1 VDEYK
6 VSLNPDIANDPVG
19 KVNVTGTISYD
30 VLLAKIQKTGKE
42 VCSFGVHV
50 EAFTE
55 TEFPC
60 RL

>member
-6 VSLNPDIANDPVG
+6 VSLNPDVANDPVG

-42 VCSFGVHV
+42 VCSF
-50 EAFTE
+50 
-55 TEFPC
+55 
-60 RL
+60 